1 MTRSEL
7 TPGFMPLSLEGMR
20 GTHTSSFPLYMYWTG
35 LSLGFCRFHSSTQQP
50 NPFCF
55 ELTHHSD
62 SLHSTT
68 GPVFPHVH
76 GKEDYKWILYSY
88 GSTVAQHCSGK
99 ASVLV
104 QASFCVH
111 GNYMV
116 MLSEINSVTLTL
128 ELKGRVKELRFNHIV
143 FWELNRKF
151 LLHMNCAIAPQ
162 NSLFY
167 YYSAIAHRQDCG
179 NHRPQTGHTQGSGR
193 KAEFLI

>member
-1 MTRSEL
+1 MKTISWR
-7 TPGFMPLSLEGMR
+7 EGMR

-50 NPFCF
+50 NPFCS

-62 SLHSTT
+62 SLYSTT

-76 GKEDYKWILYSY
+76 GKEDNKWILYSY
-88 GSTVAQHCSGK
+88 GSTVAQHCAGK

-162 NSLFY
+162 NSWLFY
-167 YYSAIAHRQDCG
+167 
-179 NHRPQTGHTQGSGR
+179 
-193 KAEFLI
+193 